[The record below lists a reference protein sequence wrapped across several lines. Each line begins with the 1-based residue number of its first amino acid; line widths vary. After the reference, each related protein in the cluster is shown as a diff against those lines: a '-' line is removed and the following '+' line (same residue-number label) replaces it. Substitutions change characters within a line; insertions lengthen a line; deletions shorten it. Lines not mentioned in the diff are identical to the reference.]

1 MHAQLLQ
8 SCLTLCDLGTVA
20 HQAPPS
26 MGFSRHEYWSGLPCL
41 PLKDL
46 PNPRTE
52 PTSLATGINVIGIN
66 RIPLKIYKDHVSGIC
81 SCFPELATFS
91 ENQVMVVF
99 RFFFEEDQMF

>member
-1 MHAQLLQ
+1 MEGLGDCDVEANVIGMHARTL
-8 SCLTLCDLGTVA
+8 SCFSPVRLSATLWTAA

-66 RIPLKIYKDHVSGIC
+66 RIPLKICKDHVSGIC
-81 SCFPELATFS
+81 SCFPE
-91 ENQVMVVF
+91 
-99 RFFFEEDQMF
+99 